1 MDGWQEILMSIL
13 GLSVGG
19 VSLVTVLANV
29 IYCVKAIKRAR
40 KEAKVAKDKVVVTKE
55 YVEQA
60 FKNAVLPKTIKLDVS
75 SKIEQPIKEGMQ
87 KIEQVN
93 KDQLE
98 RIHNENVLILKVLNQ
113 FTHVKKL
120 SEEDQETIQDIVNE
134 EVTEEIKWCGDFLW
148 QNKKLKLRS

>member
-1 MDGWQEILMSIL
+1 MDGWQEVLMSIL

-19 VSLVTVLANV
+19 VSLATVLANV

-40 KEAKVAKDKVVVTKE
+40 KEAKAAKDEVAVTKE

-60 FKNAVLPKTIKLDVS
+60 FKDAVLPKTIKLDVS

-98 RIHNENVLILKVLNQ
+98 QIHQENVLILKVLNQ

-120 SEEDQETIQDIVNE
+120 SEEDQEAIQDIVNE
-134 EVTEEIKWCGDFLW
+134 EVTEEV
-148 QNKKLKLRS
+148 KL